1 MTAASTARVPLIAGN
16 WKLHHTLGETQT
28 LCQMLV
34 RELTDSSQVQVL
46 VAPPFTSL
54 HAAKAALGN
63 SGIAL
68 GAQNCFYADKGA
80 FTGEISPPML
90 LDVGCTHVIVG
101 HSERR
106 QIFLENDSLIARKFW
121 ALKTHGLIPI
131 LCVGET
137 LDQRKQGQAQ
147 AVVLEQLE
155 AVFREH
161 ADAPGGDEFVVAYE
175 PVWAI
180 GTGQTATP
188 DDAQT
193 MHQAIRQYLT
203 ARLGQDTAQQVRV
216 LYGGSVKPDNAL
228 ALASEA
234 DVDGALVGGASL
246 NATDFLAIVRATQEA
261 LGAS

>member
-1 MTAASTARVPLIAGN
+1 MTSASKRRVPLIAGN
-16 WKLHHTLGETQT
+16 WKMHYTLAETQT
-28 LCQMLV
+28 LCQTLV
-34 RELTDSSQVQVL
+34 RELNDTREVQVL
-46 VAPPFTSL
+46 IAPPFTSL
-54 HAAKAALGN
+54 QTAKSALGN

-68 GAQNCFYADKGA
+68 GAQNCFYEDKGA

-90 LDVGCTHVIVG
+90 LDVGCSHVIVG

-106 QIFLENDSLIARKFW
+106 QILLEDNATVARKFW
-121 ALKTHGLIPI
+121 ALRTHGLIPI

-137 LDQRKQGQAQ
+137 LDQRQQGQAQ
-147 AVVLEQLE
+147 AVVLKQLD
-155 AVFREH
+155 AVFAG
-161 ADAPGGDEFVVAYE
+161 ADAPKGHEFVVAYE

-188 DDAQT
+188 NDAQD
-193 MHQAIRQYLT
+193 MHRAIRQYLT
-203 ARLGQDTAQQVRV
+203 ERLGQDTAEQVRV

-246 NATDFLAIVRATQEA
+246 NAADFLAIVRATRQA
-261 LGAS
+261 G